1 MTGRDARPAD
11 AGTEPDRPAD
21 AGTEPDRPA
30 DAGTA
35 AERTALS
42 WQRTAL
48 GVVATGALTVRCSV
62 TEHFPILPG
71 VALTAFGG
79 IAGLFIVRQRYLRVL
94 ITVRTGRTPLSRYL
108 IPATT
113 AFMVV
118 VEAGI
123 AVGVAS
129 RF

>member
-1 MTGRDARPAD
+1 MAGPAELTD
-11 AGTEPDRPAD
+11 AGTEP
-21 AGTEPDRPA
+21 ERPA

-48 GVVATGALTVRCSV
+48 GVVATGALTVRWSV
-62 TEHFPILPG
+62 TEHFPMLPG
-71 VALTAFGG
+71 IALTVFGG
-79 IAGLFIVRQRYLRVL
+79 VAGLFVVRQRYLRVL
-94 ITVRTGRTPLSRYL
+94 TTVRTGQTPLSRYL
-108 IPATT
+108 VAATT

-118 VEAGI
+118 VIAGV

-129 RF
+129 QF